1 MNRAFAA
8 PLPTLAPPV
17 ETVLGELAT
26 AGPLMRPA
34 EYAGSLDADREC
46 EHEHL
51 PTDRT
56 RSAACLTAGCFEPA
70 LADFVAPPTAPP
82 ALPRAA

>member
-1 MNRAFAA
+1 MNRASTA
-8 PLPTLAPPV
+8 PLPTLAPQV
-17 ETVLGELAT
+17 ETVLGELET

-56 RSAACLTAGCFEPA
+56 RSAACLAARCFEPA
-70 LADFVAPPTAPP
+70 LADVVALPTAAR